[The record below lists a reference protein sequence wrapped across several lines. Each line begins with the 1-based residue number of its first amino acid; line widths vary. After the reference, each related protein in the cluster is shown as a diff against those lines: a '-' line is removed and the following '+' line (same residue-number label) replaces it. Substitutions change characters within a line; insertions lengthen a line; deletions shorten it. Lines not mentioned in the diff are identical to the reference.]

1 MIEIVPAYDRIDEFY
16 ELVKY
21 TDMILKE
28 DPEVGKTLSS
38 QKFSLKCIISVKNM
52 VIQTEKCILH

>member
-1 MIEIVPAYDRIDEFY
+1 
-16 ELVKY
+16 
-21 TDMILKE
+21 MILKE

-38 QKFSLKCIISVKNM
+38 QKFSLKCIILVKNM